1 MHPKSLRKEEI
12 PHQTCPGR
20 EVNSHR
26 IACSRMASICGGNQS
41 LDKHEKSTNSDF
53 LCQVSRAYLS
63 WDINWFNMSANFQLL
78 SFRHLAS
85 LLLSKNGP
93 GSTTTFHSLGRRGMI
108 MLEAR
113 LERFITFPTN
123 VTESVNFEYSCPNLD
138 MSLEIQHLQI
148 SSYVSYFSVFW
159 SRYRS
164 FPGWFLTVSPA
175 IGDQLMIKS
184 NDKFCLDW
192 VGIFRKT
199 TDNQILI

>member
-93 GSTTTFHSLGRRGMI
+93 GSTTTYHSLGRRGMI

-113 LERFITFPTN
+113 LGRFITFPTN
-123 VTESVNFEYSCPNLD
+123 VTESVNFEYSCSNPILTYLYRFNIFKYLHMFHISPNFDL
-138 MSLEIQHLQI
+138 ITHLFQGDSWQCHVASVI
-148 SSYVSYFSVFW
+148 NWWSYQMTNF
-159 SRYRS
+159 
-164 FPGWFLTVSPA
+164 A
-175 IGDQLMIKS
+175 
-184 NDKFCLDW
+184 
-192 VGIFRKT
+192 
-199 TDNQILI
+199 LIE